1 MPTKEEVVEE
11 LKNVVDPHTGTDVY
25 DMGLISD
32 LEINDGSVSL
42 TFTPTSPFCPM
53 GVQLAVQIKKNLS
66 QIEGLESDNI
76 NITVEGH
83 MQSDQINEKLA
94 SGEL

>member
-25 DMGLISD
+25 NMGLISN
-32 LEINDGSVSL
+32 LEVNDDSVSL

-66 QIEGLESDNI
+66 QIDNLDTDGI
-76 NITVEGH
+76 DITVEGH

>member
-11 LKNVVDPHTGTDVY
+11 LKKVVDPHTGTDVY
-25 DMGLISD
+25 AMGLISD
-32 LEINDGSVSL
+32 LEANENSVSL

-66 QIEGLESDNI
+66 QIEGLDTEDV

>member
-1 MPTKEEVVEE
+1 MPNKEEVIEE

-25 DMGLISD
+25 NMGLISD
-32 LEINDGSVSL
+32 LEVKDDSVSL

-66 QIEGLESDNI
+66 QIDDLDTDGID
-76 NITVEGH
+76 ITVEGH